1 MVHTSYSTEEINTLC
16 NGTHL
21 GAKQEVNYLLIDSR
35 SQQFYHNTLFI
46 ALIGDRQDGH
56 QYIADAYEK
65 GVRSFLISNQD
76 FVQSNFVEAAF
87 IVVENTLN
95 ALQQITRHHRQK
107 FEGNVIAITGSNG
120 KTIVKEW
127 LFQILKDQFNICR
140 SPKSYNSQIGVPLSI
155 WNLNEEN
162 NLAIFEA
169 GISAPNEMNILEG
182 MIQPTIGVF
191 TTIGNAHAQNF
202 DSQKQILSE
211 KLLLFKNV
219 ATLSYC
225 KDQELVEKTIQNDAT
240 FKAKNL
246 ICWSRKSEAD
256 LRIIAEEEYN
266 NGIKIRGIYKNENIE
281 FEIPFKDQASIENA
295 IHCYLVCLHL
305 NINPKTI
312 AEGMQHL
319 NAVAMRL
326 ELKKGIY
333 SCTLINDTYNS
344 DINSIKIA
352 ITYLK
357 AQHQH
362 PKHTLILSDILQNSH
377 HPKDVYLEIAQL
389 IKRNKIDRLIGI
401 GNEIKHFKDLF
412 KVESIFFET
421 TDDFLNHIED
431 LNFFDEAILIK
442 GARKFEFERIT
453 NRLQEKA
460 HNTTLEINLS
470 HLIDNFNYYKSILKK
485 DTKLMVMVKA
495 FSYGSGTHEIANI
508 LDYYNVDYLAV
519 AYTDE
524 GIALRKQGIKTPILV
539 LNPEPQ
545 SFESLIRFDLEPEI
559 FNLRTLKM
567 FIDTIK
573 ILDQKAVEN
582 KKFPIH
588 LKLDTGMH
596 RLGFEESQLAEA
608 VQLITMEKRI
618 KVVSVFSHLV
628 ASDDTQMDNFTQN
641 QFKKF
646 DQMCQFLT
654 QQLGNDFMRHILNS
668 SGILR
673 FPENQYD
680 MVRLGIGLYGIG
692 NVKEDKKQLKPVHRL
707 VAQISQIK
715 QLKKGEFIGYGGK
728 GIMPQDGQIATIPIG
743 YADGISRLL
752 GNGKWRMEINHQ
764 LAPTIGSICMD
775 MCMINI
781 TNINAKEGDLVVV
794 FGENNDIYELAKAEQ
809 TIPYE
814 VLTDIGS
821 RVKRV
826 FYLD

>member
-1 MVHTSYSTEEINTLC
+1 MVHTSYSTIEISKLC
-16 NGTHL
+16 HATHL
-21 GAKQEVNYLLIDSR
+21 GIEQEVNYLLIDSR
-35 SQQFYHNTLFI
+35 SQQFYHNTLFV

-56 QYIADAYEK
+56 QYITEAYSK

-76 FVQSNFVEAAF
+76 FVQANFVDAAF
-87 IVVENTLN
+87 IVVENTLI
-95 ALQQITRHHRQK
+95 ALQQIAKHHRQK
-107 FEGNVIAITGSNG
+107 FNNQTIAITGSNG

-127 LFQILKDQFNICR
+127 LFQILKEQFNICR

-155 WNLNEEN
+155 WNLNQDN

-169 GISAPNEMNILEG
+169 GISAPNEMAILED
-182 MIQPTIGVF
+182 MIQPTIGIF
-191 TTIGNAHAQNF
+191 TTIGSAHAQNF
-202 DSQKQILSE
+202 ESQEQILKE
-211 KLLLFKNV
+211 KFLLFKNV
-219 ATLSYC
+219 KAIIYC
-225 KDQELVEKTIQNDAT
+225 KDQALVEKTIQKDQNLSS
-240 FKAKNL
+240 KNL
-246 ICWSRKSEAD
+246 ISWSRKSEAD
-256 LRIIAEEEYN
+256 LRITAEEEYN
-266 NGIKIRGIYKNENIE
+266 NGIKIRGIYKNEALE

-295 IHCYLVCLHL
+295 IITYLSCLYL
-305 NINPKTI
+305 NVNQSTI
-312 AEGMQHL
+312 TEGMLQL

-326 ELKKGIY
+326 ELKKGIH

-377 HPKDVYLEIAQL
+377 SAKDVYVEVSQL
-389 IKRNKIDRLIGI
+389 IKRNKIDQLIGI
-401 GNEIKHFKDLF
+401 GKEISHFKDLF
-412 KVESIFFET
+412 KVKSSFFDT
-421 TDDFLNHIED
+421 TDDFLNQIEA
-431 LNFFDEAILIK
+431 LHFFDEAILIK

-470 HLIDNFNYYKSILKK
+470 HLIDNFNYFKSILKK
-485 DTKLMVMVKA
+485 ETKLMVMVKA

-508 LDYYNVDYLAV
+508 LEYYNVDYLAV

-545 SFESLIRFDLEPEI
+545 SFESLIRFDLEAEI
-559 FNLRTLKM
+559 FNLRSLKM

-573 ILDQKAVEN
+573 ILDQKEFEN
-582 KKFPIH
+582 RQFPIH

-596 RLGFEESQLAEA
+596 RLGFEADQLEEA
-608 VQLITMEKRI
+608 VQLIKREKRI
-618 KVVSVFSHLV
+618 KVLSAFSHLV
-628 ASDDTQMDNFTQN
+628 ASDDAQMDDFTKQ
-641 QFKKF
+641 QFKRF
-646 DQMCQFLT
+646 EQMCHYLSQNLSY
-654 QQLGNDFMRHILNS
+654 DFMRHILNS
-668 SGILR
+668 SGIQR

-680 MVRLGIGLYGIG
+680 MVRLGIGLYGIS
-692 NVKEDKKQLKPVHRL
+692 NTKEHKKQLKVVHRL

-715 QLKKGEFIGYGGK
+715 QLKKGDFIGYGGK
-728 GIMPQDGQIATIPIG
+728 GIMPTDGQIATIPIG
-743 YADGISRLL
+743 YADGFSRLL
-752 GNGKWRMEINHQ
+752 GNGNWKMEINQQ

-775 MCMINI
+775 MCMIDI
-781 TNINAKEGDLVVV
+781 SGIAAKEGDLVVV
-794 FGENNDIYELAKAEQ
+794 FGEQNDIYQLAKAQ
-809 TIPYE
+809 RTIPYE